1 MRPRNAFTLIELLVV
16 IAIIAILAGIL
27 FPVFSQAREKAR
39 AAACQSNIRQIGMAL
54 LMYVEDWDETLPSGR
69 TWTTPYP
76 GSSQSRYVTWRW
88 LIMPYIKNKD
98 IFVCPSAY
106 HSWNEFSYWRDYGV
120 DPGVDADVD
129 MTVADFKAGVNP
141 DEHGANYG
149 FNGRACYCNMKKLAD
164 IEAPSQFILI
174 GETEGY
180 AAGTPPISLTWP
192 GWYGVYGPYPVHSNG
207 LNWFFAD
214 GHVKWMKLT
223 QTLTPVYMWD
233 NPSKTDPNFVA
244 YLLANIYPDFR

>member
-1 MRPRNAFTLIELLVV
+1 MRLRNAFTLIELLVV

-54 LMYVEDWDETLPSGR
+54 LMYVEDWDETLPR
-69 TWTTPYP
+69 AREWETPYP
-76 GSSQSRYVTWRW
+76 GAYGSRYVTWRW

-106 HSWNEFSYWRDYGV
+106 HSWNEFTYWRDYGV

-129 MTVADFKAGVNP
+129 MTSADFQAGVNP
-141 DEHGANYG
+141 DQHGANYG
-149 FNGRACYCNMKKLAD
+149 LNTRASRIKTLSA
-164 IEAPSQFILI
+164 IEQPSQLILI
-174 GETEGY
+174 GETEAYG
-180 AAGTPPISLTWP
+180 ASLSPVSVTWP